1 MNCKGNEIF
10 STTAQFL
17 KEIDADGENYKNC
30 LCNHSRCKGTTMVCH
45 NSAHAAEN
53 LLNGIM
59 LVQKSEP
66 TILHFQVT
74 VVGKTLVSSNKKA
87 AHAMQ
92 REPLCHLDTCL
103 EKFLRFHLTG
113 NIMSFG

>member
-1 MNCKGNEIF
+1 MC
-10 STTAQFL
+10 Q
-17 KEIDADGENYKNC
+17 
-30 LCNHSRCKGTTMVCH
+30 
-45 NSAHAAEN
+45 NSAHAAAK